1 MSDLKSSSPIGVFD
15 SGMGGL
21 TVLSELVSALPG
33 EDFVYLGD
41 TARVPYGSRSPG
53 TILRYSREVS
63 QYLLQFDIKLLVI
76 ACNTVS
82 AHAESILREELPCP
96 VIGVIHPGARAVA
109 SHSRTGRVGVIGTRS
124 TIKSGAYEREI
135 RKLNSELSIFSRACP
150 LLVPVVE
157 EGWMDKKLTG
167 QILQEYLSEM
177 VREDVDSLVLGCT
190 HYPLLKKAIKDQYP
204 DLRLIDSSVET
215 ARSVQQMLQ
224 ERDLL
229 HANAESKSDAAEP
242 GSANSDAHV
251 RPGSESGSKKAG
263 ANDWSPAT
271 VERGSVRI
279 LLTDITDHIESLERL
294 FFRHPFQ
301 SLEEIQIDEMG

>member
-1 MSDLKSSSPIGVFD
+1 MSELKPSSPIGVFD

-63 QYLLQFDIKLLVI
+63 EYLLRFDIKLLVI

-96 VIGVIHPGARAVA
+96 VIGVIHPGARAVVA
-109 SHSRTGRVGVIGTRS
+109 QSRTGRVGVMGTRS

-135 RKLNSELSIFSRACP
+135 RRLNSDLSIFSKACP
-150 LLVPVVE
+150 LLVPVIE
-157 EGWMDKKLTG
+157 EGWMDKKVTG

-204 DLRLIDSSVET
+204 ELKLIDSSVET
-215 ARSVQQMLQ
+215 ARAVKQQLE
-224 ERDLL
+224 ERELL
-229 HANAESKSDAAEP
+229 REA
-242 GSANSDAHV
+242 
-251 RPGSESGSKKAG
+251 SESGPTSGLKTDNG
-263 ANDWSPAT
+263 N
-271 VERGSVRI
+271 RGSVRI

-301 SLEEIQIDEMG
+301 SLEEIQIDEMTR